1 MLLDELLHEA
11 ETAVIMQEGGLDAFS
26 FQPVF
31 AAAEGPI
38 LADDNPAD
46 PVEDDRSAAHCT
58 GAQGA
63 GEGEHV
69 PVSTSAGSSDAD
81 CLGVGGRIAGLH
93 PEVVT
98 KGENRSIRR
107 HEGRSDGDA
116 ALIPGLE
123 GLGIGSAEGEAIE
136 RGLVH
141 GDRLS
146 PMTEPEFPGVVVFE
160 HPLIQHKLSYLRDR
174 ETGHRPFRA
183 LLYQIAGLMVYE
195 VTRQFPTQRVDVQT
209 PMERTSGMRIAGRIT
224 VVSIL
229 RAGLGMAEG
238 VLEMM
243 PEARVGHLGLYRDE
257 KTLQPV
263 AYLTRLPR
271 DLNAGPVLL
280 VDTMLA
286 TAGSALAA
294 VETLRKAG
302 AADLR
307 FMCLVAAPEGLRRLT
322 TAHPGLP
329 IYIAAVDRQLNEQG
343 FILPGLGDAGD
354 RLYGTE

>member
-1 MLLDELLHEA
+1 MAHA
-11 ETAVIMQEGGLDAFS
+11 PPQV
-26 FQPVF
+26 QP
-31 AAAEGPI
+31 
-38 LADDNPAD
+38 
-46 PVEDDRSAAHCT
+46 
-58 GAQGA
+58 
-63 GEGEHV
+63 
-69 PVSTSAGSSDAD
+69 
-81 CLGVGGRIAGLH
+81 
-93 PEVVT
+93 
-98 KGENRSIRR
+98 
-107 HEGRSDGDA
+107 
-116 ALIPGLE
+116 
-123 GLGIGSAEGEAIE
+123 
-136 RGLVH
+136 
-141 GDRLS
+141 
-146 PMTEPEFPGVVVFE
+146 PGVVIFD
-160 HPLIQHKLSYLRDR
+160 HPLIQHKLTFLRNR

-195 VTRQFPTQRVDVQT
+195 VTRTFPTHSVEVET
-209 PMERTSGMRIAGRIT
+209 PLERTQGVRLAGRIT

-257 KTLQPV
+257 RTLQPV

-294 VETLRKAG
+294 VETLKKAG

-307 FMCLVAAPEGLRRLT
+307 FLCLVAAPEGIQRLT
-322 TAHPGLP
+322 AAHPGLP
-329 IYIAAVDRQLNEQG
+329 IYAAAIDRQLDARG